1 MKMNNEDKYL
11 ESIGIV
17 KIKELD
23 NEIKNNMVTKFMNI
37 LFNTFQNHNFDA
49 KRINRC
55 LLSTKMYIADFKKN
69 LGSASYFYKSN
80 SIYIDK
86 DANFE
91 ELDDYI
97 IHEFIHCIQDIR
109 IDKNYNR
116 IGLCTISEFKIHG
129 LALNEAA
136 VQYITSK
143 MLNRKLEE
151 INYRIVILKTRSK
164 EYYPL
169 LSNLVEQIIYLYGEY
184 NIVES
189 TINGSYN
196 FQEQYIE
203 ICSEKDFNKLENNI
217 DKVLDIRNKLSQGID
232 YDNQIEKIVS
242 QYFVTQEI
250 IFTSYFN
257 RKLSKIENLDEID
270 LYKSKLEGYR
280 ELIGSDG
287 DYKFFEIF
295 KDDKLK
301 MLKNR
306 MINIMRKD
314 SINMPKVINKNRI
327 FNLFRYIRSLFMKK
341 EY

>member
-55 LLSTKMYIADFKKN
+55 LLSAKMYIADFKKN

-217 DKVLDIRNKLSQGID
+217 DRVLDIRNKLSQGID

-257 RKLSKIENLDEID
+257 RILSKIKTLDEID

-280 ELIGSDG
+280 ELLGSDG
-287 DYKFFEIF
+287 DYKFFENF
-295 KDDKLK
+295 KEDKLK

>member
-257 RKLSKIENLDEID
+257 RKLSKIETLDEID

>member
-1 MKMNNEDKYL
+1 MKTINEDKYL
-11 ESIGIV
+11 ESIGVI
-17 KIKELD
+17 KIEELD
-23 NEIKNNMVTKFMNI
+23 SKIKNNMVTKFVNMLI
-37 LFNTFQNHNFDA
+37 NTFQNQKFDV
-49 KRINRC
+49 KRITKC

-69 LGSASYFYKSN
+69 LGSASYFYKN
-80 SIYIDK
+80 RSIYIDK
-86 DANFE
+86 DTNFE
-91 ELDDYI
+91 ELDEYI

-136 VQYITSK
+136 VQYIASK
-143 MLNRKLEE
+143 ILNRNLEE
-151 INYRIVILKTRSK
+151 INYRIVVLKTRSK

-169 LSNLVEQIIYLYGEY
+169 LSNLIEQIAYLYGEY

-196 FQEQYIE
+196 FQEQYIG

-217 DKVLDIRNKLSQGID
+217 DKVLDIRNKLSQGVD

-242 QYFVTQEI
+242 QYLVTQKI

-257 RKLSKIENLDEID
+257 RSLAKIKTLEEVD

-280 ELIGSDG
+280 DLLGIDG
-287 DYKFFEIF
+287 DYKFFDVF
-295 KDDKLK
+295 KEDKLE

-306 MINIMRKD
+306 MVNIMRKD
-314 SINMPKVINKNRI
+314 SMNMPKVINRNKI
-327 FNLFRYIRSLFMKK
+327 FELSRYIRSLFMKK

>member
-23 NEIKNNMVTKFMNI
+23 NEIKDNMVTKFMNI

>member
-1 MKMNNEDKYL
+1 
-11 ESIGIV
+11 
-17 KIKELD
+17 
-23 NEIKNNMVTKFMNI
+23 MNI

-151 INYRIVILKTRSK
+151 INYRIVILKTRRK

-257 RKLSKIENLDEID
+257 RKLSKIETLDEID

>member
-280 ELIGSDG
+280 ELLGSDG
-287 DYKFFEIF
+287 DYKFFENF
-295 KDDKLK
+295 KEDKLK